1 MPTRKP
7 RGFGSFL
14 KSKLNS
20 AIETGKK
27 IEAQKA
33 KRKPATKAKNRTKA
47 QLKGATSKGIVG
59 RARNRRDNRL
69 NSIMGEMRK
78 TRGR

>member
-1 MPTRKP
+1 MPKGRMKKGLGSMIRNFVTQPNAPKKQTRK
-7 RGFGSFL
+7 
-14 KSKLNS
+14 
-20 AIETGKK
+20 
-27 IEAQKA
+27 KA
-33 KRKPATKAKNRTKA
+33 TAKNRTSA

-59 RARNRRDNRL
+59 RAATRRNSRL